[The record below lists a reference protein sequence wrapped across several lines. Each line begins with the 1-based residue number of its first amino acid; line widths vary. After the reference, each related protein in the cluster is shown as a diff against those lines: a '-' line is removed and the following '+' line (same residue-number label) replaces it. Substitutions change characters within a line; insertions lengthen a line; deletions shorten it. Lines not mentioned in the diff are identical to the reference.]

1 MKRLVFGLVFAV
13 GSVGVGLGSVHALQP
28 APAPG
33 AGAPASDPPG
43 SPASPAPA
51 EGGSAG
57 LEGAVT
63 SQTPGEAGAA
73 GRRSWNDVV
82 VVPRKAFLKSGR
94 LELFPFSGVSL
105 NDNLIRHYAFGGNLN
120 YYVSDVFSIGVEGQY
135 YLKERTD
142 RESVVGLQYN
152 RVATLNRYLYSA
164 AVDFGYVPGYGKFT
178 LFNRYIIHWDLY
190 IQGGVG
196 VIQTEIIPRIVG
208 NATFKTLAISPNLGV
223 GTHLFVSNWL
233 TFNVALKDYVFND
246 KFEPTNRD
254 QTWAIDRVKSEASS
268 QFVHNVM
275 LYAGIGLYLPT
286 SFQYRTPR

>member
-1 MKRLVFGLVFAV
+1 
-13 GSVGVGLGSVHALQP
+13 
-28 APAPG
+28 
-33 AGAPASDPPG
+33 
-43 SPASPAPA
+43 
-51 EGGSAG
+51 
-57 LEGAVT
+57 VT
-63 SQTPGEAGAA
+63 TQTPGEAGAA
-73 GRRSWNDVV
+73 GRRSWDDVV

-190 IQGGVG
+190 VQGGVG
-196 VIQTEIIPRIVG
+196 VIQTEIIPRVVG
-208 NATFKTLAISPNLGV
+208 QGTFKTLAISPNLGV

-254 QTWAIDRVKSEASS
+254 PAWNIDRVKSEASS
-268 QFVHNVM
+268 QFVHNIM

>member
-13 GSVGVGLGSVHALQP
+13 GSVGGGGGLVHALQP
-28 APAPG
+28 APAPR
-33 AGAPASDPPG
+33 AGAPASDPAETP
-43 SPASPAPA
+43 PAAPA
-51 EGGSAG
+51 EDANSG
-57 LEGAVT
+57 LEGAV
-63 SQTPGEAGAA
+63 SAQSPGQPGAA
-73 GRRSWNDVV
+73 GRRSWDDVV

-135 YLKERTD
+135 YIKERTD

-152 RVATLNRYLYSA
+152 RVPTLNRYLYSGA
-164 AVDFGYVPGYGKFT
+164 IDFGYVPGYGKFT

-190 IQGGVG
+190 VQAGVG

-208 NATFKTLAISPNLGV
+208 DETFKTLGISPNLGV
-223 GTHLFVSNWL
+223 GTHLFISNWL

-246 KFEPTNRD
+246 KFEPTSRAREWD
-254 QTWAIDRVKSEASS
+254 IARVKSEATS
-268 QFVHNVM
+268 QFVHNIM